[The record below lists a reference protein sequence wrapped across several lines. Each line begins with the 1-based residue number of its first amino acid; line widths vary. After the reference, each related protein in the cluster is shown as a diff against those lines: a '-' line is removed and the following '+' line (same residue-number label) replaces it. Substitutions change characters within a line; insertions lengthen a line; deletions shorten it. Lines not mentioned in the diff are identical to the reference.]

1 MNCRIAEF
9 RKKGLEMLSPHCTIF
24 GSAELLSSQRFCRT
38 EEIVIHSLEGDEI
51 IATESAGFHDMKSRT
66 KVILFTMAACQ
77 MDR

>member
-1 MNCRIAEF
+1 MNCSIAEF
-9 RKKGLEMLSPHCTIF
+9 RKKGLEMLSPYFAIF
-24 GSAELLSSQRFCRT
+24 GSAELLSSQRFRRT

-66 KVILFTMAACQ
+66 KAVYFTMAACQ